1 MWIQSLFPFR
11 YFSSVP
17 APTKPAL
24 LPRPPLKGES
34 LKSRPLDFNSQEGP
48 VVLSP
53 PRKSR
58 RVMLNREGLEGNHQ
72 VMNMGGVRQMGETT
86 SHSSHVPMSV
96 DLADLFERR
105 SPPRPT
111 LNRLV
116 IFTQKKGFVI
126 SNLDWM
132 QVLQAHL
139 FMFVGRKWSGVFVFW
154 WIRWLKP
161 ATLWVRQRKPF
172 NCPEGSCRPGVSCIC
187 QLLWISSIDR
197 WLIIF
202 FNCPLWRSHPGAPIR
217 KKWLGD

>member
-1 MWIQSLFPFR
+1 M
-11 YFSSVP
+11 
-17 APTKPAL
+17 

-96 DLADLFERR
+96 DLADLFGRR

-116 IFTQKKGFVI
+116 IFTQKKKKV
-126 SNLDWM
+126 SNIKFRLNAGTASTSLHVCSTEMVW
-132 QVLQAHL
+132 
-139 FMFVGRKWSGVFVFW
+139 
-154 WIRWLKP
+154 
-161 ATLWVRQRKPF
+161 
-172 NCPEGSCRPGVSCIC
+172 CIC
-187 QLLWISSIDR
+187 ILMNKMTETRKATENLLTVLRALVS
-197 WLIIF
+197 LV
-202 FNCPLWRSHPGAPIR
+202 
-217 KKWLGD
+217 